1 MKVARVA
8 RGAWGSAVIDRER
21 MSSDIDIAY
30 SRWISL
36 LPSWRLSSSA
46 PRSSSCVRCP
56 SFLAALGL
64 EGMMHEPVHAL
75 FCAVHAIIE
84 DRFAEECLP
93 DHYEG
98 GWRLNIHPALDDR
111 PAESAPR
118 RAAQR
123 TLYDDVI
130 VSRRRAV
137 LFDAAV
143 AELTLRRTSMLE
155 AVLAFVEPTVQRMA
169 DQLIAEICEPQ

>member
-1 MKVARVA
+1 
-8 RGAWGSAVIDRER
+8 VIDRER
-21 MSSDIDIAY
+21 MSPDIDIAF
-30 SRWISL
+30 SHWISL

-84 DRFAEECLP
+84 DRFAEESLRDP
-93 DHYEG
+93 YPG
-98 GWRLNIHPALDDR
+98 GWQLGIQSAALDER
-111 PAESAPR
+111 PIESAPVL
-118 RAAQR
+118 AAQH

-130 VSRRRAV
+130 LIRRRAV
-137 LFDAAV
+137 LFDSAV
-143 AELTLRRTSMLE
+143 AELALRRATMLE

-169 DQLIAEICEPQ
+169 DELIAEICDLH